1 MITLTENVLVFKTD
15 IDDDLHWY
23 NIKKNLELYLPIS
36 SCSLDFE
43 DVDRVLRVIGS
54 EIEPFKVK
62 TIIEQH
68 GKTCSELT

>member
-15 IDDDLHWY
+15 IDDDHQW
-23 NIKKNLELYLPIS
+23 NSIKKNLELHLPIS

-54 EIEPFKVK
+54 EIEPFEVK
-62 TIIEQH
+62 TIIEQQ

>member
-15 IDDDLHWY
+15 IDDDHQW
-23 NIKKNLELYLPIS
+23 NTIKKNLELHLPIS

-54 EIEPFKVK
+54 EIEPFEVK
-62 TIIEQH
+62 TIIEQQ